1 MRFGIRALLYV
12 LVLAAAALAAFGP
25 AGVFAVLPV
34 FACWS
39 LAYWPGHRRTGMI
52 SGAVAALLFLGACAL
67 LLPALASAQQAAQ
80 QTTCRGFLTK
90 IAIALH
96 NYHDAYGSFP
106 PAYTV
111 DDRGQPM
118 HSWRVLIL
126 PYLEESALYA
136 AYDFDEPWDGP
147 NNRKLADRIPFV
159 FQCRAHTDRHRR
171 GSCETQY
178 LAVVGDETAWQ
189 GSRGAKLGD
198 IDETSETLL
207 VVEVHGQG
215 VHWMEPRDLSLK
227 DAVHFLGPDAPPES
241 TGHFHES
248 LFHRHYGRVR
258 QGVYADCH
266 TEGFFAP
273 LPSDAA
279 AALFT
284 INDDGVLAE
293 SDHRDW
299 IEAKE
304 VRWEGVYAF
313 SAFALIAVF
322 PFAWWARKE
331 TSLRGD
337 AAATRTEL

>member
-12 LVLAAAALAAFGP
+12 LAVLAAAMAAFGP
-25 AGVFAVLPV
+25 AGILAALPV
-34 FACWS
+34 FLCWS
-39 LAYWPGHRRTGMI
+39 MTYWPRHRRTGI
-52 SGAVAALLFLGACAL
+52 ICGALAALLFLGACAV
-67 LLPALASAQQAAQ
+67 LLPALASARQAAQ
-80 QTTCRGFLTK
+80 QTTCRGCLRY

-96 NYHDAYGSFP
+96 NYHDEHGTFP

-111 DDRGQPM
+111 DENGKPM

-126 PYLEESALYA
+126 PYLEEAALYA

-147 NNRKLADRIPFV
+147 NNSKLANRVPSA
-159 FQCRAHTDRHRR
+159 FQCEAHTDRHGR

-178 LAVVGDETAWQ
+178 LAVVGDNTAWP

-198 IDETSETLL
+198 IAEASETLL
-207 VVEVHGQG
+207 VLEVHGRG
-215 VHWMEPRDLSLK
+215 VHWMEPRDLRLE
-227 DAVHFLGPDAPPES
+227 AAIHFLGRDAPPES
-241 TGHFHES
+241 TGHFHET
-248 LFHRHYGRVR
+248 LFHRHYGRGR

-266 TEGFFAP
+266 VEEWFGP
-273 LPSDAA
+273 ISSEAA
-279 AALFT
+279 AALLT

-313 SAFALIAVF
+313 SAFTLIAVF
-322 PFAWWARKE
+322 PFAWWAWKE
-331 TSLRGD
+331 T
-337 AAATRTEL
+337 